1 MANPNKDDANQ
12 NQHNHKAMAAGAAAG
27 AHRPD
32 AELVDGVD
40 APENVGG
47 ERPNPSNTGRMEHET
62 GERLDLR
69 PEGEHSDR

>member
-12 NQHNHKAMAAGAAAG
+12 NQHNHKATAAGAAAG

-32 AELVDGVD
+32 METVEGVD

-47 ERPNPSNTGRMEHET
+47 ERPNESNTGSAQNET
-62 GERLDLR
+62 GEWLDLKHGDAR
-69 PEGEHSDR
+69 Q

>member
-12 NQHNHKAMAAGAAAG
+12 NQHNHKAAAAGGTG

-32 AELVDGVD
+32 IETIEGVD

-47 ERPNPSNTGRMEHET
+47 ERPNESNTGSAKGET

-69 PEGEHSDR
+69 DADERH